1 MWIDTEADLKALYG
15 TVGEA
20 SVLKETTSLT
30 PEYRALIAASPF
42 CVLATVG
49 PEGLDATPRGD
60 APGFVDVLD
69 ERTLVMPD
77 RRGNNRIDSLR
88 NVVRDPRVGLLFLV
102 PGVNETLRLNGT
114 ARISA
119 DPALLGRYAVDGK
132 IPVTALVITIT
143 EVFFQCARALHRSA
157 LWDAAR
163 HRSRRELPSAGDM
176 LKGAS
181 AGQAGG
187 AEYDNGLEERHK
199 QTLY

>member
-1 MWIDTEADLKALYG
+1 MWIETETDLAALYG
-15 TVGEA
+15 KVGEA
-20 SVLKETTSLT
+20 SIVKQTGALT
-30 PEYRALIAASPF
+30 PEYRALIEASPF

-60 APGFVDVLD
+60 APGFVDILD
-69 ERTLVMPD
+69 DRTLIMPD

-102 PGVNETLRLNGT
+102 PGINETLRLNGT

-157 LWDAAR
+157 LWDASR
-163 HRSRRELPSAGDM
+163 HRARRELPSAGDM

-187 AEYDNGLEERHK
+187 ADYDNGLEERHK